1 MRTILGV
8 SGKRGVGK
16 SLLAKCLTE
25 IGWREVSFA
34 TELKKRVRHD
44 FGLTTDQTDGSGK
57 EKTTNYMR
65 EYYAGMGTTD
75 HVMWTPRNI
84 MIEYGKFFRSVD
96 PDFWVKQAWRQIEQI
111 PANVPVVISDVRF
124 LNEVEFLRAY
134 GAMVIRLE
142 RDPKLNI
149 YKCKLN
155 DISEVQL
162 DNYKGFSMVVPQ
174 EANQF
179 PEDLRFLAKRLESL
193 REVTCAV
200 H

>member
-8 SGKRGVGK
+8 SGKRGAGK
-16 SLLAKCLTE
+16 SLLAKCLSE

-34 TELKKRVRHD
+34 AALKRRVRED
-44 FGLTTDQTDGSGK
+44 FGLTLDQTDGCCK
-57 EKTTNYMR
+57 EKSTDYLR

-111 PANVPVVISDVRF
+111 PQNTPIVISDVRF
-124 LNEVEFLRAY
+124 LNETAFLKDR
-134 GAMVIRLE
+134 GAIIIRLE

-149 YKCKLN
+149 YKEKLN
-155 DISEVQL
+155 DITEVQL
-162 DNYKGFSMVVPQ
+162 DNYSGFSMVVPP

-179 PEDLRFLAKRLESL
+179 PEDLSFLAKRLESL